1 MKCFRMIP
9 VLHDGKNLEIEVASR
24 IFSIESIF
32 SENDPGSAG
41 SRSTRTL
48 VLALVVLACA
58 LPCPL
63 LAQTPN
69 DVPLAAE
76 AQSEPEGWD
85 YVLPFG
91 IAMFQ
96 NFVFWGF
103 GRLVLQ
109 SDYSAVDLNTIERN
123 FTVGFEWDVDAFPTN
138 QLGHPYQGGLYF
150 AGARASNL
158 GYWTS
163 TLYTFV
169 GALQWEMFMENELP
183 SYNDMVT
190 TTFGGIAAGEVL
202 FRLSSAL
209 LDESTAGWER
219 VGRELAAT
227 VIAPTAGLSRLVTG
241 KIVENG
247 PRPVKPNLR
256 ADVIIGPDR
265 LREDD
270 SKLQFSSLNLG
281 IDVQYGD
288 LRPKPDFEP
297 FDWFRITASVN
308 LNKKSVQ
315 RGAIDVL
322 ALIARHNFECGSGKC
337 LVGMNQHY
345 SFLDTPIFKV
355 GTSSFGGTLGGRL
368 GLGDHLDLT
377 AGLHLNLIALGGVNS
392 LYPAAVQEVYD
403 LGTGAMSRTFLTL
416 DYLTRNKYWFRD
428 IELNVSNTRYFLRTL
443 RGVAGNEYAGVSRFH
458 LHFSVYDGFGVILG
472 TDFYD
477 RQTLP
482 DELPNI
488 SSSYYTEQLFLVWKI

>member
-1 MKCFRMIP
+1 M
-9 VLHDGKNLEIEVASR
+9 SR
-24 IFSIESIF
+24 IESIS
-32 SENDPGSAG
+32 SENDPRIAG
-41 SRSTRTL
+41 SRHARSLVL
-48 VLALVVLACA
+48 VLAILACA

-63 LAQTPN
+63 WAQTPT
-69 DVPLAAE
+69 DVPLATE
-76 AQSEPEGWD
+76 AKPEPEGWD

-103 GRLVLQ
+103 GRVVTHT
-109 SDYSAVDLNTIERN
+109 DYSAVDWTTIKRN

-150 AGARASNL
+150 AAARASNI

-163 TLYTFV
+163 TLYAFV

-190 TTFGGIAAGEVL
+190 TTFGGVAAGEVL

-209 LDESTAGWER
+209 LDDSTSGWER
-219 VGRELAAT
+219 AGRELAAT
-227 VIAPTAGLSRLVTG
+227 ALSPTAGLSRLVTG
-241 KIVENG
+241 KIVEDG
-247 PRPVKPNLR
+247 PRPVKPKVR
-256 ADVIIGPDR
+256 ADLIVGPDR
-265 LREDD
+265 LREDN

-281 IDVQYGD
+281 IDIQYGD

-297 FDWFRITASVN
+297 FDWFRFTASVN
-308 LNKKSVQ
+308 LNKKSLQ

-322 ALIARHNFECGSGKC
+322 ALIARRNFECGTGKC
-337 LVGMNQHY
+337 LVGINQHY

-368 GLGDHLDLT
+368 ELGEALSLT
-377 AGLHLNLIALGGVNS
+377 AGLHLNVIALGGVNS
-392 LYPAAVQEVYD
+392 LYPLAVEEAYD
-403 LGTGAMSRTFLTL
+403 LGTGAMARTFLTL
-416 DYLTRNKYWFRD
+416 DYQTQNKDWFRD
-428 IELNVSNTRYFLRTL
+428 VELNLSNTRYFLRTL
-443 RGVAGNEYAGVSRFH
+443 RGVDGNEYAGVSKFH
-458 LHFSVYDGFGVILG
+458 LHFSIYDGFGVILG
-472 TDFYD
+472 ADVFD